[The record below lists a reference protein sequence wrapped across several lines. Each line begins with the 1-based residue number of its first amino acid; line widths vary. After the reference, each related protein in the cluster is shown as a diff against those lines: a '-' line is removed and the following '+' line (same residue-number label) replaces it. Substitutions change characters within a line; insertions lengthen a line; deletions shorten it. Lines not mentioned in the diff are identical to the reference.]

1 MYGSF
6 ANGVML
12 LLLLLLMFY
21 LKLSSNHMT
30 EYTEDPK
37 VIHLNRLSDIP
48 QQQAQTWLKILL
60 KDNFSI
66 AYKHNCLTD
75 IKWTHVKDIF

>member
-1 MYGSF
+1 MTAL

-12 LLLLLLMFY
+12 PLLLFLMFY

-37 VIHLNRLSDIP
+37 VINLNRLSYIP
-48 QQQAQTWLKILL
+48 
-60 KDNFSI
+60 
-66 AYKHNCLTD
+66 
-75 IKWTHVKDIF
+75 